1 MAKMKADSPVCRRI
15 VHSFLDFLNS
25 VEPTSGS
32 DVESLEVAKEC
43 LSEVFKVD
51 SSSTSGVPN
60 SDSLVQIFS
69 SRTGENN
76 EIKSDQTRE
85 DSHADTSFASC
96 PNTAP
101 VDTKTPGPSQYQGDI
116 NKQDT
121 LTIGVSEDEL
131 FGQFF
136 GALEMVHYFRTTA
149 NGDDEQALERATN
162 LFHSALTDMKE
173 SGCKELDLK
182 NLADTF
188 KLQGNKAMQS
198 KLYPDAIE
206 LYTVAIALCGDNAVY
221 YCNRAAAYTQTSQH
235 AEAIIDCQKSIAID
249 PNYSKA
255 YSRLGYAY
263 FAQGN
268 YVDAI
273 GKGFARALQLDP
285 NNESVRE
292 NIRAAE
298 QKLRQ
303 QRHERG
309 QSSSWGYSN
318 GPSRSTGRVPPFA
331 GPPFFGPADR
341 HGYVNGVSP
350 SFTTYLPES
359 FDFVG
364 MMPEMNSGRPDN
376 NPNGEPEIRVGVNP
390 EDGMPEDLFGAL
402 RSAFH
407 LFGGEHGGPQDS
419 NPNGN

>member
-1 MAKMKADSPVCRRI
+1 MLTNDQDEWVKNQAC
-15 VHSFLDFLNS
+15 HF
-25 VEPTSGS
+25 EPTSGS
-32 DVESLEVAKEC
+32 DAESLEVAKDC

-51 SSSTSGVPN
+51 SSSTSGVAS

-69 SRTGENN
+69 SQTGQNN
-76 EIKSDQTRE
+76 EIKLDQA
-85 DSHADTSFASC
+85 SNADTSFASS

-101 VDTKTPGPSQYQGDI
+101 ADTKTPGPSQYQDDI

-121 LTIGVSEDEL
+121 RPIGLSEDEL

-136 GALEMVHYFRTTA
+136 GALEKVHYFRTTA
-149 NGDDEQALERATN
+149 NGDEEQALERATN
-162 LFHSALTDMKE
+162 LFHSALTDMKQ
-173 SGCKELDLK
+173 SGCKEIDLI

-206 LYTVAIALCGDNAVY
+206 LYTVAIALRDDNAVY

-235 AEAIIDCQKSIAID
+235 AEAIIDCQKSISID

-273 GKGFARALQLDP
+273 GRGFARALQLDP

-309 QSSSWGYSN
+309 QSSSWGFSN
-318 GPSRSTGRVPPFA
+318 GPSRSTGRVLPFA
-331 GPPFFGPADR
+331 GPPFSSEADFISWSPPILGCKLNSDL
-341 HGYVNGVSP
+341 GYIKGLES
-350 SFTTYLPES
+350 YL
-359 FDFVG
+359 FKW
-364 MMPEMNSGRPDN
+364 RN
-376 NPNGEPEIRVGVNP
+376 NPNGEPEIGIGVSP
-390 EDGMPEDLFGAL
+390 EDAMPEDLFGAI
-402 RSAFH
+402 RSAFQMY
-407 LFGGEHGGPQDS
+407 GGEHDGPQDR

>member
-1 MAKMKADSPVCRRI
+1 MIDIR
-15 VHSFLDFLNS
+15 
-25 VEPTSGS
+25 
-32 DVESLEVAKEC
+32 
-43 LSEVFKVD
+43 
-51 SSSTSGVPN
+51 
-60 SDSLVQIFS
+60 FS
-69 SRTGENN
+69 HYDD
-76 EIKSDQTRE
+76 ILLMQD
-85 DSHADTSFASC
+85 
-96 PNTAP
+96 
-101 VDTKTPGPSQYQGDI
+101 DI

-121 LTIGVSEDEL
+121 RPIGLSEDEL

-136 GALEMVHYFRTTA
+136 GALEKVHYFRTTA
-149 NGDDEQALERATN
+149 NGDEEQALERATN
-162 LFHSALTDMKE
+162 LFHSALTDMKQ
-173 SGCKELDLK
+173 SGCKEIDLV

-206 LYTVAIALCGDNAVY
+206 LYTVAIALRDDNAVY

-235 AEAIIDCQKSIAID
+235 AEAIIDCQKSISID

-273 GKGFARALQLDP
+273 GRGFARALQLDP

-309 QSSSWGYSN
+309 QSSSWGFSN

-341 HGYVNGVSP
+341 SGYINGVSP

-364 MMPEMNSGRPDN
+364 MMPEMNSGRPGN
-376 NPNGEPEIRVGVNP
+376 NPNGEPEIGIGVSP
-390 EDGMPEDLFGAL
+390 EDAMPEDLFGAI
-402 RSAFH
+402 RSAFQMY
-407 LFGGEHGGPQDS
+407 GGEHDGPQDR